1 MKKKRK
7 PSKQQGRAA
16 ECAFCFGVA
25 RTRRDGRKCCP
36 DCLRLSDTKAAFAL
50 EEAIKIRREG

>member
-1 MKKKRK
+1 VKKKRR
-7 PSKQQGRAA
+7 PPKQKARST

-25 RTRRDGRKCCP
+25 RTRRDGRKCCT
-36 DCLRLSDTKAAFAL
+36 DCLRLSDMKAAFAL